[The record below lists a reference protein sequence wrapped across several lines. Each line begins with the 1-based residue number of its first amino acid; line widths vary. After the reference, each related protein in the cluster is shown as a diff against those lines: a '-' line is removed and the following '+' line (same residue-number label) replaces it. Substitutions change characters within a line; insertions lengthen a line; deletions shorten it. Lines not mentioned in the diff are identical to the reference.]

1 METLAARDRPAAPP
15 PLRRGAA
22 LLVAGALVLL
32 APLAVLTK
40 LQQPGGAGGGAKTAL
55 LFSPKPEALVPL
67 EVEALPDSRKQA
79 AAAAAA
85 GSCKT
90 EHDCGLAG
98 DCSGG
103 KCDCDAA
110 WTGPTCTRLA
120 LMPTAEESGMR
131 RASHASWGGSVRP
144 TLATASPW

>member
-1 METLAARDRPAAPP
+1 MAFTVGQIDRGSPTKLLLTAA
-15 PLRRGAA
+15 AA
-22 LLVAGALVLL
+22 LAGLLLLGACAIGLTTENSRSELV
-32 APLAVLTK
+32 
-40 LQQPGGAGGGAKTAL
+40 
-55 LFSPKPEALVPL
+55 S
-67 EVEALPDSRKQA
+67 LPDSRKQ
-79 AAAAAA
+79 AAA